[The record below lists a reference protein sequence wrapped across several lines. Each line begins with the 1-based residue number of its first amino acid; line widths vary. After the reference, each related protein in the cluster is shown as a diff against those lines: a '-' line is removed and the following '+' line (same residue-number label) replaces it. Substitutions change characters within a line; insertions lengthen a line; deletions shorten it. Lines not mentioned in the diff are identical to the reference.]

1 MHSGAAMKKGLIFPV
16 LAGLVLSGC
25 ATTRIGRINADP
37 SRYQNRDVRVEGS
50 VTNAFGALGAGGYQV
65 DDGTGKIFV
74 ISTGSGVPSKGSRV
88 LVSGTVMNG
97 ATVLGKS
104 YGTAIREREHKVR

>member
-1 MHSGAAMKKGLIFPV
+1 MSKRFLIPA
-16 LAGLVLSGC
+16 LAGLLLTGC

-50 VTNAFGALGAGGYQV
+50 VTNSFGALGAGGYQV

-88 LVSGTVMNG
+88 LVSGMVMNG
-97 ATVLGKS
+97 ATFMGKS
-104 YGTAIREREHKVR
+104 YGTAIRERDHKVRQ

>member
-1 MHSGAAMKKGLIFPV
+1 MRKRFV
-16 LAGLVLSGC
+16 LPMLALLLSGC
-25 ATTRIGRINADP
+25 ATTTIGRINTDP

-50 VTNAFGALGAGGYQV
+50 VTNSFGALGAGGYQI
-65 DDGTGKIFV
+65 DDGTGKIYV

-104 YGTAIREREHKVR
+104 YGAAIRERDHKVKN